1 MENLV
6 QRLELLEKSKPV
18 DGNTSNKQPRSVYKG
33 VYKCGNKFKAQ
44 IQISR
49 VQHYLGLFDDEVQA
63 ALAYDNH
70 ARIILGDK
78 AKTNFDGNGSVFS
91 PVPIVPATEPSKQE
105 KLKSEHRAVES
116 KVREST
122 KSRKRLYIGVNQR
135 PARFTPSG
143 EMHSSS
149 TGAMLSMGAE
159 EMRDSAALLGRLKGR
174 TESGSDA
181 EEPVARSSSS
191 PNHASGYPNPHDY
204 TAPSAYPAHKYPT
217 YFHPGFAHP
226 VSSFSNSD
234 VHDLYSSSFSLP
246 VPGFG
251 HMPPYSRFHEN
262 YLPYSLPTPH
272 ASSSSIAPPA
282 PIQAQLASQ
291 GQSEAR
297 GAGANQ
303 ESRIEGQDMSSSS
316 KSNGSHRSYSAKTST
331 ESMMSDDGQ
340 PIDAASSSNIRNAA
354 AAPSTSAPALPPR
367 APLEGQVTHWAGVLQ
382 YDAYRPGHIQV
393 WRGTWVTSQGSASN
407 NEFLHAK
414 PSPAAFAQSM
424 NHFDYVCNMR
434 FALASDGQSPIPVS
448 GMMRGIY
455 SLGSPAHTGQ
465 DSELFVEFAPS
476 GVPHRYNVTGCGD
489 GDAGK
494 FVVTGQFSA
503 ISCVLELTRQYISA

>member
-6 QRLELLEKSKPV
+6 QRLELLEKSKLV
-18 DGNTSNKQPRSVYKG
+18 DGNSGNKQPRSVYKG

-49 VQHYLGLFDDEVQA
+49 VQHYLGLFDDELQA

-91 PVPIVPATEPSKQE
+91 PVPIVPTIEPSKQE

-122 KSRKRLYIGVNQR
+122 KSRKRLYIGINQR
-135 PARFTPSG
+135 PSRFTPSG
-143 EMHSSS
+143 EMAS
-149 TGAMLSMGAE
+149 GGMGAD
-159 EMRDSAALLGRLKGR
+159 EMRDSAALLGQLKCR
-174 TESGSDA
+174 TDSSSDA
-181 EEPVARSSSS
+181 EDPAAPSSS
-191 PNHASGYPNPHDY
+191 NYPVSHDY

-226 VSSFSNSD
+226 VSSISNSD
-234 VHDLYSSSFSLP
+234 VHDHYSSFFSLP

-251 HMPPYSRFHEN
+251 HMPPYSRFHEK

-272 ASSSSIAPPA
+272 TNSLPMSPSAPYLA
-282 PIQAQLASQ
+282 HLASQ
-291 GQSEAR
+291 GHSEAR
-297 GAGANQ
+297 GAETNE

-340 PIDAASSSNIRNAA
+340 PIDAGSSSKSKSAA
-354 AAPSTSAPALPPR
+354 EQPTSAPVLPSR
-367 APLEGQVTHWAGVLQ
+367 APLDGQVTHWAGVLQ

-393 WRGTWVTSQGSASN
+393 WRGTWVTSQGNASHS
-407 NEFLHAK
+407 EIAFEK
-414 PSPAAFAQSM
+414 PSPAAFAQSQ

-448 GMMRGIY
+448 GIMRGIY
-455 SLGSPAHTGQ
+455 SLGSSAHTGI
-465 DSELFVEFAPS
+465 DRELFVEFAPS
-476 GVPHRYNVTGCGD
+476 GVPHRFNVSGCGE